1 MAAKVLPPGKKS
13 NKSNDIIQQIKFAKE
28 VEIRCGVDG
37 FLIYDM
43 RITEDII
50 ELWHRLCKG
59 ENQLDK
65 QLDVSDIGPY
75 TLLDIPKGGVTM
87 DGLRQNIS
95 VALLFIYH
103 WLSGSGIFHFNG
115 SVEDSATAEI
125 SRSQLWQWIRFSVS
139 YLNVIKNLTV
149 RYLGTDPYSHPTV
162 LKTFCYRG

>member
-13 NKSNDIIQQIKFAKE
+13 TKPNEVIQQIKVSKE

-43 RITEDII
+43 RVIEDVV
-50 ELWHRLCKG
+50 ELWHRLCKSK
-59 ENQLDK
+59 NQLNK
-65 QLDVSDIGPY
+65 QLDVSDITPL

-103 WLSGSGIFHFNG
+103 WLSGTGIFFYNG
-115 SVEDSATAEI
+115 AIEDSATAEI
-125 SRSQLWQWIRFSVS
+125 SRSQLWQWIRFSVMTWH
-139 YLNVIKNLTV
+139 LKCVFVILKCEYDF
-149 RYLGTDPYSHPTV
+149 RHP
-162 LKTFCYRG
+162 

>member
-13 NKSNDIIQQIKFAKE
+13 NKSNDPIIQQIKVAKE

-43 RITEDII
+43 RAIEDVV
-50 ELWHRLCKG
+50 ELWHRLCKSD
-59 ENQLDK
+59 NQLEK
-65 QLDVSDIGPY
+65 KLDVSDIQPS
-75 TLLDIPKGGVTM
+75 TLLDIPKGRVTM

-103 WLSGSGIFHFNG
+103 WLSGSGIFFFSG
-115 SVEDSATAEI
+115 AVEDSATAEI

-139 YLNVIKNLTV
+139 
-149 RYLGTDPYSHPTV
+149 
-162 LKTFCYRG
+162 